1 MTALLTIEPAVIVL
15 LDLYL
20 PDIRGFELLG
30 KFRKTPRVLHFK
42 TSTTYGFCNEKNR
55 SASAGRPVIQG
66 FSPRFIVQTPS

>member
-30 KFRKTPRVLHFK
+30 KFRKIPRVLHFK
-42 TSTTYGFCNEKNR
+42 TSTTYGFWNEKTGLPALADR
-55 SASAGRPVIQG
+55 LYRGLARVL
-66 FSPRFIVQTPS
+66 